1 MEIIKNKRKSE
12 CNFYSCNKKIDS
24 KYKIKENGKTYHLS
38 CYLKWL
44 KRKLEKYKMELKELN
59 KQKYKRIIIL
69 ENLQ

>member
-1 MEIIKNKRKSE
+1 MGIIYIE
-12 CNFYSCNKKIDS
+12 EKIDS

-59 KQKYKRIIIL
+59 KQKSQKF
-69 ENLQ
+69 ENLKL